1 MKINYDHDIADEG
14 DYYVALAD
22 RAMNT
27 LVKVLLH
34 GSYAVDNLPIRE
46 SSGPAFSCVN
56 LTFRITVKYVPS
68 WFPGAEFKNQAKEW
82 RKDSTAMLEKPFKM
96 VKRRMV
102 HTFPHKPCR
111 QPSNIV

>member
-46 SSGPAFSCVN
+46 SSRPASSCAN
-56 LTFRITVKYVPS
+56 LTFRSTVKYVPS
-68 WFPGAEFKNQAKEW
+68 WFPGANFKVQAKEW
-82 RKDSTAMLEKPFKM
+82 RNDSTAMLEKPFEM
-96 VKRRMV
+96 VKQRMV
-102 HTFPHKPCR
+102 HIFAH
-111 QPSNIV
+111 